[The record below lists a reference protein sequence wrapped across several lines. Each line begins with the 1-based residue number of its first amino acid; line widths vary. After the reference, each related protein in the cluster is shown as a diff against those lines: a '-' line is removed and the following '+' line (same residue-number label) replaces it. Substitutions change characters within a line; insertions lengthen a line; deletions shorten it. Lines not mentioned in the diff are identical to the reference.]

1 MIRDLR
7 LHGSIGRV
15 DFLAFAAGAS
25 TYNSYFY
32 EEEPSRI
39 RFFSRG
45 NELTISE
52 ESIMYKGTGG
62 SFCQYMFGVEKPVK
76 DMEKTDILNR
86 LIMFGA
92 FLDDKEKVIF
102 TNNTEGLETFEK
114 LFLQ

>member
-15 DFLAFAAGAS
+15 DFLAFAAGAN

-45 NELTISE
+45 NELAISE
-52 ESIMYKGTGG
+52 DSVMYRGAGG
-62 SFCQYMFGVEKPVK
+62 SFCQYMFGVESQS
-76 DMEKTDILNR
+76 KTWKK
-86 LIMFGA
+86 MTSSTG
-92 FLDDKEKVIF
+92 
-102 TNNTEGLETFEK
+102 
-114 LFLQ
+114 